1 MNRNAICRR
10 ELDAVFSA
18 LEREFRKVSREIDTY
33 DKDLEDHISQMA
45 LSTRQGA
52 APGVLREDHPLLALF
67 AAMRMQIGQDC
78 ETWLANLEINHRN
91 RVFRDKF
98 NESMLVYVYGKVKSS
113 KSSLGNFLAYGK
125 HDPTPEEVA
134 AQPGIEFDVEQVSDA
149 CAEDSAKLEK
159 QRAAT
164 RKDRKFLVDFLE
176 ATACIQYFKKPG
188 FTWVDSPGIHSTT
201 EKNGKLATDY
211 LECADLVVY
220 TMSSRSPARE
230 SDREEIRRIIK
241 SGRKLLLLVTR
252 CDDTE
257 KDVDEETDEL
267 VLVRKMLSP
276 AEREEIRQVSIDAIM
291 EDLGPSASPHIR
303 EELEKNTVTLSVQ
316 YAEEHPEEPGWS
328 ESGVPAFY
336 AVLGNIARSEGVRL
350 KMRAPFHAML
360 DHVGEMQQNVTVL
373 KSQLA
378 ALEAQFAKVRSTL
391 EQQEHKL
398 AVDLGRQLE
407 HDIMSMALE
416 YAGDDSRFR
425 QRVSDAAE
433 RALEQ
438 ASRRLAETVAKD
450 TLELT
455 NRLRGES
462 VKLDDVPTYED
473 ICQTITYR
481 TTGKKRV
488 GMVLGL
494 LLGAGAAAVLA
505 GPLGWGLAA
514 AEIGAAI
521 STGTLVGS
529 KIGSSLGNALDGS
542 ESTQVKVG
550 DNSLDV
556 GRSAAALSREWLE
569 RALDG
574 IYNGIAENCLS
585 PLQEQLRGMQLA
597 LEEFEKFLAAK
608 KTSLEQ
614 EVEA

>member
-1 MNRNAICRR
+1 MNRKAICRQ

-18 LEREFRKVSREIDTY
+18 LEREFRKVSHEIATY

-45 LSTRQGA
+45 HSTSQGA
-52 APGVLREDHPLLALF
+52 VPGVLREDHPLLAQF
-67 AAMRMQIGQDC
+67 AAMWMHIGQYC
-78 ETWLANLEINHRN
+78 ETWLANLKKNHRN

-125 HDPTPEEVA
+125 HDPTPDEVA
-134 AQPGIEFDVEQVSDA
+134 AQPGIEFDVEQVSDTSA
-149 CAEDSAKLEK
+149 DDSAKLEK

-164 RKDRKFLVDFLE
+164 RNGRKFLVDFLE

-201 EKNGKLATDY
+201 KKNGKLATDY

-230 SDREEIRRIIK
+230 SDREEIRRIIR
-241 SGRKLLLLVTR
+241 SGKKLLLLVTR
-252 CDDTE
+252 CDETV

-267 VLVRKMLSP
+267 VVIQKMLSP
-276 AEREEIRQVSIDAIM
+276 QEREEIRQVSIDAIL
-291 EDLGPSASPHIR
+291 EDLGPDASPHIR

-316 YAEEHPEEPGWS
+316 YAENHPEEPDWS
-328 ESGVPAFY
+328 ESGIPDFY

-350 KMRAPFHAML
+350 KMLAPLHAML
-360 DHVGEMQQNVTVL
+360 DHVEEMRQNVGVL
-373 KSQLA
+373 KSRLA
-378 ALEAQFAKVRSTL
+378 DLEAQFAKTRSTL
-391 EQQEHKL
+391 EDK
-398 AVDLGRQLE
+398 ARTVANVRGGQLE
-407 HDIMSMALE
+407 RDIMSMAQE
-416 YAGDDSRFR
+416 HAGDDRRFR
-425 QRVSDAAE
+425 QRVSHEAE

-438 ASRRLAETVAKD
+438 ASRCLAETVAKD

-462 VKLDDVPTYED
+462 VKLEDLPTYED

-494 LLGAGAAAVLA
+494 ILGGAAAAIVA
-505 GPLGWGLAA
+505 GPLGMGLAA

-529 KIGSSLGNALDGS
+529 KIGSKLGNALDGS

-550 DNSLDV
+550 DNWQDV
-556 GRSAAALSREWLE
+556 GRAAAALSREWLE
-569 RALDG
+569 SSLDS

-597 LEEFEKFLAAK
+597 LEEFEKFFLSK
-608 KTSLEQ
+608 KHALEN
-614 EVEA
+614 EVEK